1 MMKIKISS
9 KTPCSKTPSSKTPSS
24 KTPSR
29 KSNSLKHTDIRRR
42 VTRKHI
48 RQHEIERVDKIVTL
62 IPKFIKF
69 YNKFTKD
76 DLLALK
82 YYKGQGS
89 FFQTILLT
97 NEKKPREI
105 HFPFPIF
112 QEESFRRDVYSY
124 GNTIYPM
131 LKSFDIKDTPT
142 YIENNYR
149 ARLNILNN
157 LDKIYNKVDCPKLSG
172 DEILFRGMELPASW
186 KKYKEGDTFTFKNFI
201 STTADR
207 NIAER
212 FSSHDSMFILQGIK
226 DIPFLYMP
234 QNKFMDTT
242 PLEYTKEMNKLLP
255 YHDLSEYTLPRH
267 LEFKIDKIEDGFISP
282 QQARGWSN
290 KSNKN
295 RLNFQKLDKL
305 LSKKG
310 IITEPS
316 LGKAKKNKDPKET
329 KDTENNREAIIEKAL
344 FPHLKLFYCTFT
356 QWHPREPLVYEDI
369 MKGAKYILDTGAL
382 NTWNNK
388 YVDF

>member
-1 MMKIKISS
+1 MSS
-9 KTPCSKTPSSKTPSS
+9 KTLSLKIPSS
-24 KTPSR
+24 
-29 KSNSLKHTDIRRR
+29 KSNSLKHTEIKRK
-42 VTRKHI
+42 VTRKHV

-112 QEESFRRDVYSY
+112 QEESFRRDVYNY
-124 GNTIYPM
+124 GNEIYPM
-131 LKSFDIKDTPT
+131 LKSFDIKDTPA

-149 ARLNILNN
+149 ARINILNN

-186 KKYKEGDTFTFKNFI
+186 KKYKEGDSFTFKNFI
-201 STTADR
+201 STSADR

-212 FSSHDSMFILQGIK
+212 FSDHDSMFILQGIK

-234 QNKFMDTT
+234 QNKFMEST
-242 PLEYTKEMNKLLP
+242 PIDYTKKMNKLMP
-255 YHDLSEYTLPRH
+255 YNDISEYTLPRN
-267 LEFKIDKIEDGFISP
+267 LEFKIDTIEDGFIGP
-282 QQARGWSN
+282 QEYSGWN
-290 KSNKN
+290 RKQNKN

-310 IITEPS
+310 IIEQS
-316 LGKAKKNKDPKET
+316 KLNKNKIT
-329 KDTENNREAIIEKAL
+329 KDTKDKDTKDKDTKKTENNRETIIEKAL
-344 FPHLKLFYCTFT
+344 FPHLKIFYCTFT

-369 MKGAKYILDTGAL
+369 TKGAKYVLDTGAL
-382 NTWNNK
+382 NTWSNK
-388 YVDF
+388 YDDF

>member
-1 MMKIKISS
+1 
-9 KTPCSKTPSSKTPSS
+9 
-24 KTPSR
+24 
-29 KSNSLKHTDIRRR
+29 
-42 VTRKHI
+42 VTRKHV

-76 DLLALK
+76 ELLALK
-82 YYKGQGS
+82 YYKGAGS
-89 FFQTILLT
+89 FFQTELLT
-97 NEKKPREI
+97 TEKKPREI

-131 LKSFDIKDTPT
+131 LKSFDIKDIPT

-157 LDKIYNKVDCPKLSG
+157 LDSIYNKPECPKLDG
-172 DEILFRGMELPASW
+172 NEILFRGMELPTSW
-186 KKYKEGDTFTFKNFI
+186 KKYKEGDSFTFKNFI
-201 STTADR
+201 STSADR

-212 FSSHDSMFILQGIK
+212 FSGHDSMFILQGIK

-234 QNKFMDTT
+234 QNKFMDSTPIAYTT
-242 PLEYTKEMNKLLP
+242 EMNKLMP

-282 QQARGWSN
+282 QQARGWSS
-290 KSNKN
+290 KSNKT

-310 IITEPS
+310 IIDKPNVD
-316 LGKAKKNKDPKET
+316 KNKDTKDTKNSKDSKDT
-329 KDTENNREAIIEKAL
+329 KDTENNRQTIIEKAL
-344 FPHLKLFYCTFT
+344 FPHLKIFYCTFT

-369 MKGAKYILDTGAL
+369 MKDAKYVLDTGAL
-382 NTWNNK
+382 NTWSNK
-388 YVDF
+388 YDDF

>member
-1 MMKIKISS
+1 MS
-9 KTPCSKTPSSKTPSS
+9 TKTPSTKTLSI
-24 KTPSR
+24 KT
-29 KSNSLKHTDIRRR
+29 KSINHTEIKKK
-42 VTRKHI
+42 VTRKHV

-112 QEESFRRDVYSY
+112 QEQSFRRDVYSY

-131 LKSFDIKDTPT
+131 LKSFDIKDTPA

-157 LDKIYNKVDCPKLSG
+157 LDSIYNKPDCPKLSG

-186 KKYKEGDTFTFKNFI
+186 KKYKEGDFFTFKNFI
-201 STTADR
+201 STTVDR

-212 FSSHDSMFILQGIK
+212 FSDHDSLFILQGIK

-234 QNKFMDTT
+234 QNKFMEST
-242 PLEYTKEMNKLLP
+242 PIDYTKEMNKLMP
-255 YHDLSEYTLPRH
+255 YHDISEYTLPRN
-267 LEFKIDKIEDGFISP
+267 LEFKIDTIEDGFISP

-310 IITEPS
+310 IIEKS
-316 LGKAKKNKDPKET
+316 NVDKSNNKDG
-329 KDTENNREAIIEKAL
+329 KDSKDNENNRQTIIEKAL
-344 FPHLKLFYCTFT
+344 FPHLKIFYCTFT
-356 QWHPREPLVYEDI
+356 QWKPREPLVYEDI
-369 MKGAKYILDTGAL
+369 MKDAKYVLDIGAL
-382 NTWNNK
+382 NTWSNK
-388 YVDF
+388 NDDF

>member
-1 MMKIKISS
+1 MS
-9 KTPCSKTPSSKTPSS
+9 TKTPSG

-29 KSNSLKHTDIRRR
+29 KHSEIKRKI
-42 VTRKHI
+42 TRKHV
-48 RQHEIERVDKIVTL
+48 RQHEVERVDKIVTL

-76 DLLALK
+76 ELLALK
-82 YYKGQGS
+82 YYKGYGS
-89 FFQTILLT
+89 FFQTELLT

-105 HFPFPIF
+105 HFPFYVYDE
-112 QEESFRRDVYSY
+112 QSFRRDVYSY

-131 LKSFDIKDTPT
+131 LKSFDIKDTPN

-149 ARLNILNN
+149 ARINILND
-157 LDKIYNKVDCPKLSG
+157 LDKIYIKPECPKLSG
-172 DEILFRGMELPASW
+172 DEILFRGMNLPASW
-186 KKYKEGDTFTFKNFI
+186 KKYKEGDSFTFKNFI
-201 STTADR
+201 STSADR

-212 FSSHDSMFILQGIK
+212 FSSHDSMFILQGMK

-242 PLEYTKEMNKLLP
+242 PIAYTKEMNKLMP
-255 YHDLSEYTLPRH
+255 FHDLSEYTLPRH

-290 KSNKN
+290 KSIKN

-310 IITEPS
+310 IIENTNV
-316 LGKAKKNKDPKET
+316 KTKVKDNTVNHKDNDSRET
-329 KDTENNREAIIEKAL
+329 LIEKAL
-344 FPHLKLFYCTFT
+344 FPHLKIFYCTFT
-356 QWHPREPLVYEDI
+356 QWKPREPLVYEDI
-369 MKGAKYILDTGAL
+369 MKDAKYVLDIGAL
-382 NTWNNK
+382 NSWSNT
-388 YVDF
+388 YDDF